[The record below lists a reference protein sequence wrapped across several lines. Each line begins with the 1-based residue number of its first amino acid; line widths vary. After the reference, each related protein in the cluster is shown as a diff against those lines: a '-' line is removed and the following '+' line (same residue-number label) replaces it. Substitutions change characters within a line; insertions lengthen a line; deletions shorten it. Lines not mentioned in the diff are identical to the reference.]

1 MTYGANNVPS
11 NREELMSVLAHYVL
25 KGKLIVSISQVFHK
39 ANTKSEYETGNV
51 MRKIGVVDGNAMT
64 MEAAIIKIRWLLSSS
79 LNAQQRRDAM
89 RCDFMGEYPGLT
101 HDTCYDL
108 WNQIGQ

>member
-11 NREELMSVLAHYVL
+11 NRGELMSVLEEYVT

-51 MRKIGVVDGNAMT
+51 MRDIGVVDGNAMT
-64 MEAAIIKIRWLLSSS
+64 MEATFMKIRWLLATR
-79 LNAQQRRDAM
+79 LDPQQRRNAM
-89 RCDFMGEYPGLT
+89 QCDFMGEYPGVN
-101 HDTCYDL
+101 HADCHHL
-108 WNQIGQ
+108 WNIIGQ